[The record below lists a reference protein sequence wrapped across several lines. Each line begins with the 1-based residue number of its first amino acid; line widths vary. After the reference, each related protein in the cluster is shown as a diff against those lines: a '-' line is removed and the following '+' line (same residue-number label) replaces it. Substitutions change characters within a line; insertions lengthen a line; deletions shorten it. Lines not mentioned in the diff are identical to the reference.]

1 MLSIRGQVMHAQQV
15 ERDRLRHDQDVV
27 AVVVRER
34 RRSEGRRREQ
44 HRVGLDNAA
53 RVPSSTRASPAP
65 SDRSGQQPANARRR
79 QLAPDV
85 FVVRRSAMEPK
96 LRSSSRGVESGSR
109 AHDRHARS
117 LAFRRGRSRFRCCAS
132 AFIVPTSCRL
142 VGESVG
148 ERLDERLHVPGCPG
162 DLETLRATRRTRDR
176 VCGRTYRRRQ
186 RADVMLRV
194 TDPVGGPDAP
204 IRHRRARH

>member
-1 MLSIRGQVMHAQQV
+1 MHAQRV
-15 ERDRLRHDQDVV
+15 ERDRLRDDQDVV

-44 HRVGLDNAA
+44 VRVGLDNAA
-53 RVPSSTRASPAP
+53 RGAVVDEGESRTVGPFGPTASECSSPAT
-65 SDRSGQQPANARRR
+65 GT
-79 QLAPDV
+79 PDA

-96 LRSSSRGVESGSR
+96 LRSSSRGVENGSR
-109 AHDRHARS
+109 APDRHARS
-117 LAFRRGRSRFRCCAS
+117 LAFGRGRSRFRCCAS
-132 AFIVPTSCRL
+132 AFIVPTSCRACRRTRRQ
-142 VGESVG
+142 
-148 ERLDERLHVPGCPG
+148 RLDERLHVPGCPG
-162 DLETLRATRRTRDR
+162 DLETLRATRRIRDR

-186 RADVMLRV
+186 RADVMSRA